1 MRRFVMIVTSTP
13 RARAERRAEST
24 GGEVRLGVRIWM
36 CVFAVLKRCNNV
48 VFRGVGGGAGAERGQ
63 GRKRGLR
70 WWGEGRSVVSHCI
83 LVEIEGG
90 GKVEVEVEMERGG
103 RSFRPQV
110 SRQKERRDTTMGPE
124 RGMQHSSQD
133 SQLRLKLGRMA
144 CSRSSR
150 MNLGCSTLRGRW
162 KMLLTRRSRPCSSE
176 GLGRWSLEA
185 QVEGG

>member
-13 RARAERRAEST
+13 RASAEKRAEST
-24 GGEVRLGVRIWM
+24 GGEVRLGVRMWM

-48 VFRGVGGGAGAERGQ
+48 LFRGVGGGAGAASGQ

-70 WWGEGRSVVSHCI
+70 WWGEGRSVVSHCM
-83 LVEIEGG
+83 LCSWGVEGG
-90 GKVEVEVEMERGG
+90 GDEVEMVKGG
-103 RSFRPQV
+103 KSFRPQV

-162 KMLLTRRSRPCSSE
+162 KMLLTWRSRPCSFE
-176 GLGRWSLEA
+176 GLGRWRWEA

>member
-48 VFRGVGGGAGAERGQ
+48 VFRGVGGGAGAASGQ

-70 WWGEGRSVVSHCI
+70 WWGEGRSVVSHCM
-83 LVEIEGG
+83 LCLLEVEGG
-90 GKVEVEVEMERGG
+90 DEVEMGKGG

-110 SRQKERRDTTMGPE
+110 SRQKERREGTMGPE
-124 RGMQHSSQD
+124 RWMQHSSQD
-133 SQLRLKLGRMA
+133 SQLRLQLGRIA
-144 CSRSSR
+144 CWRSMR
-150 MNLGCSTLRGRW
+150 MNFGCSTLTGRK
-162 KMLLTRRSRPCSSE
+162 KMLLTWRSRPCSFE
-176 GLGRWSLEA
+176 GLGRWRWEA
-185 QVEGG
+185 HVEGW